1 MLVEGIDTLITI
13 DAKSNVILIDLCNGE
28 LTRYLH
34 PLYEIQDQNY
44 RLREITKGNL
54 KKIE

>member
-13 DAKSNVILIDLCNGE
+13 NAKSNVILIDLCNGE

-34 PLYEIQDQNY
+34 PRSEIQD
-44 RLREITKGNL
+44 
-54 KKIE
+54 